1 MNKKGIINMQLKYKH
16 GFPFANYFHDK
27 YQIQRRISSFRF
39 SEQFNV
45 WTPSRIDFS
54 RIFRKVSLW
63 KSSEG

>member
-16 GFPFANYFHDK
+16 GFPFANYFHGK

-45 WTPSRIDFS
+45 WTTSRIDFS